1 MSLARAD
8 RKPYLSTGRHSASG
22 RDEDDVADTVEAIM
36 DATERRIR
44 QAGYSGFSF
53 REIAADV
60 GVKSASVYYHF
71 PTKSALAAAVTRRY
85 NSRVIAAANAAV
97 AAGQDVVEAWRAVF
111 RRALDDGAKM
121 CLCGS
126 LGATAADLTPEVA
139 HEVRQFFEASI
150 ASLVAGGLTAER
162 ATQVL
167 ATLEGAILM
176 ASAQSDPAI
185 FDRATANLR

>member
-1 MSLARAD
+1 MS
-8 RKPYLSTGRHSASG
+8 
-22 RDEDDVADTVEAIM
+22 DTVEAIM

-44 QAGYSGFSF
+44 EAGYSGFSF

-71 PTKSALAAAVTRRY
+71 PTKSALAAAVARRY
-85 NSRVIAAANAAV
+85 NQRVVEAADAGV
-97 AAGQDVVEAWRAVF
+97 AAGQNVVQAWRTVF
-111 RRALDDGAKM
+111 RNALDDGGKM

-126 LGATAADLTPEVA
+126 LGATIPDLSPDVA
-139 HEVRQFFEASI
+139 HEVRQFFQAGI
-150 ASLVAGGLTAER
+150 ASLVAGGLTEQR

-176 ASAQSDPAI
+176 ASAQGDPAL
-185 FDRATANLR
+185 FDRATDSLG